1 MGQASNIEIAQ
12 IMESIIN
19 VLILD
24 SADTIEDDQQKSYID
39 LDYFI
44 PDAPGVHVIITS
56 RSSIAKEMTTLE
68 AVEVADMKPPEAVEL
83 FQRYAKIREKGQDIA
98 TEVAQIV
105 KELGFLALAIT
116 LVDSYVLETARLSS
130 DTGGYVPECRQG
142 RKKLLRRRAKEHI
155 HQYGESALSTWK
167 ASFETIEKHNRGAAR
182 LLSLLAFVNF
192 EDIFL
197 GIFDKDSAGVLASTP
212 SRIVEQPRPEA
223 YGGCH
228 RQGSD
233 RP

>member
-39 LDYFI
+39 LGYFI
-44 PDAPGVHVIITS
+44 PDAPGVHV
-56 RSSIAKEMTTLE
+56 KEMTTLE
-68 AVEVADMKPPEAVEL
+68 AVKVADMKPPEAVEL

-116 LVDSYVLETARLSS
+116 LVDSYVSETARLSS
-130 DTGGYVPECRQG
+130 D
-142 RKKLLRRRAKEHI
+142 I
-155 HQYGESALSTWK
+155 
-167 ASFETIEKHNRGAAR
+167 
-182 LLSLLAFVNF
+182 
-192 EDIFL
+192 
-197 GIFDKDSAGVLASTP
+197 
-212 SRIVEQPRPEA
+212 
-223 YGGCH
+223 
-228 RQGSD
+228 
-233 RP
+233 